1 MAVPGMQSRRWARAL
16 LAALVGPA
24 ASHESGRRAQTWD
37 STAGAIWGSCGDNLT
52 DDVDVTSCPLVDGA
66 TCWDHL
72 SDGPPD
78 AGIEVVLGNLP
89 ASTSEDPVH
98 LQWWAAFKSE
108 HEYQPLVS
116 AHGAAVY
123 SNMHT
128 AYPKYWEAGF
138 NGGNVRVNES
148 GIAVVRFAAPSTYQ
162 VAPYLSWPHVHIRVC
177 KGDVHTSFYY
187 DSIVFTRTVVMV
199 TRSQDSPIIIISQSQ
214 YESENG
220 VQNYSI
226 PASLGYLN
234 VPSTSSATTSSTS
247 TSSTTTS
254 SDHFTATTSSA
265 LTATSSGTTSTTRI
279 VGTSSTAFMSSTL
292 DPTSVTYSATTTAT
306 ISAPATASLP
316 EMFIR
321 AEMEALTLDA
331 LEFSPVYDCL
341 VDGTVF
347 DHFSGSCADACSDGA
362 ELQYGQCVLPEVE
375 SSPLVTLA
383 VSWHM
388 EVRCEE
394 LCGLGMENETLHNV
408 RLGVASHLD
417 IPFQEVTRTALTWL
431 DAESR
436 RLSAG
441 ARNAVLSV
449 QVETRRHDEV
459 SGLGSLRTF
468 VAGSSDI
475 GRLLGMSVDK
485 VYVLPED
492 ATIIGGPS
500 WTITN
505 DSDPYAW
512 AYSLLLGEQVEGGS
526 HEKAAGSILPVG
538 GVVVFVVSVVA
549 CLSLACGG
557 LLWVS
562 RRRSRWAL
570 SGSNAE
576 DIQEVAGTTVPK
588 GKKICVE
595 FDAQDDDTVR
605 QDNVVRHG
613 EQNNA
618 NPQEAVGRRD
628 EQDYDIEI

>member
-98 LQWWAAFKSE
+98 LQWWAGFKSE

-116 AHGAAVY
+116 AHGAAIY
-123 SNMHT
+123 NDMHI
-128 AYPKYWEAGF
+128 AYPKYWEPGF

-148 GIAVVRFAAPSTYQ
+148 GIAVVRFAAPSTYY
-162 VAPYLSWPHVHIRVC
+162 VKPYLAWPHVHFRVC
-177 KGDVHTSFYY
+177 KGGAGAAFYY
-187 DSIVFTRTVVMV
+187 DSLVFAKSVFMV
-199 TRSQDSPIIIISQSQ
+199 SRSQGSPIVILSLSR
-214 YESENG
+214 YDSDHG

-226 PASLGYLN
+226 PESIGYLSI
-234 VPSTSSATTSSTS
+234 PSTS
-247 TSSTTTS
+247 
-254 SDHFTATTSSA
+254 TATT
-265 LTATSSGTTSTTRI
+265 LTISTTS
-279 VGTSSTAFMSSTL
+279 VSSVVDFSS
-292 DPTSVTYSATTTAT
+292 DAYSLTATTTAT
-306 ISAPATASLP
+306 ISRPATGSLP
-316 EMFIR
+316 EILMS

-347 DHFSGSCADACSDGA
+347 DHFSGSCADACPGDA
-362 ELQYGQCVLPEVE
+362 ELQYGQCVLPEIE
-375 SSPLVTLA
+375 ASSRVTLTA
-383 VSWHM
+383 SWHL
-388 EVRCEE
+388 EVHCEE